1 MATPQRTIIAVPGA
15 EYLAADQLDV
25 FAQLHH
31 RDSHVVLVDCD
42 PEGADGPLEPNWQPS
57 QNSGTDFEARVD
69 AVSAAILA
77 ELTKE
82 RDVHLFGVGLGATVC
97 VAAAAR
103 HPEIVSLTVLAG
115 WVTSD
120 RLLREHID
128 THWALWEQ
136 NPELAQRHSSL
147 LEISAQYR
155 RNLGPFYDPTIPVVP
170 VATPRVLRRLSAAY
184 HVDITEP
191 AGEVSCPTL
200 VIAPTRDS
208 KIPRDH
214 SYELFAAIPGSTLVR
229 IEAGHGAL
237 LERLS
242 EVVAAH
248 VQAIGGHLA
257 PGIYA
262 SPVHA

>member
-1 MATPQRTIIAVPGA
+1 MATSQRTIIAVPGA

-25 FAQLHH
+25 FAQLHQ
-31 RDSHVVLVDCD
+31 RDFHVVLMDCD
-42 PEGADGPLEPNWQPS
+42 PEGADAQLEPNWQPS
-57 QNSGTDFEARVD
+57 QNQADFEARID
-69 AVSAAILA
+69 LLSAAILA
-77 ELTKE
+77 ERAQNRE
-82 RDVHLFGVGLGATVC
+82 VHLFGVGLGATLC

-103 HPEIVSLTVLAG
+103 HRDIASLTVLAG
-115 WVTSD
+115 WATSD

-128 THWALWEQ
+128 THWALWDQ

-147 LEISAQYR
+147 LEVSAQYR

-170 VATPRVLRRLSAAY
+170 VATPLVLRRLSTAY

-191 AGEVSCPTL
+191 AGEVRCRTV
-200 VIAPTRDS
+200 VIALTRDS

-242 EVVAAH
+242 EVVAIH
-248 VQAIGGHLA
+248 LQAIGGHLA
-257 PGIYA
+257 PGVHP